1 MLNKIV
7 IMGRLV
13 RDPDLRR
20 TQAGTAVAA
29 FTLAVERDFKDA
41 ATGERVADFIDCVAW
56 RQTGEFVSRY
66 FTKGRMAVVEGRLQ
80 LRDWVDRDGNKR
92 RSTEVIVEQMYFG
105 DSKSD
110 GGQKRGQP
118 APQEN
123 AGGQAAYSSAGQGA
137 DEFRELQ
144 DDDGELPF

>member
-41 ATGERVADFIDCVAW
+41 ATGERTADFIDCVAW

-66 FTKGRMAVVEGRLQ
+66 FSKGRMAVAEGRLQ

-92 RSTEVIVEQMYFG
+92 RSAEVVVEQMYFG
-105 DSKSD
+105 DSRSE
-110 GGQKRGQP
+110 GGQKSGQP
-118 APQEN
+118 VPKE
-123 AGGQAAYSSAGQGA
+123 AGYQAAYSSMGREA

>member
-41 ATGERVADFIDCVAW
+41 ATGERTADFIDCVAW

-92 RSTEVIVEQMYFG
+92 RSAEVVVEQMYFG
-105 DSKSD
+105 DSRSE
-110 GGQKRGQP
+110 GGQKSGQP
-118 APQEN
+118 VPKE
-123 AGGQAAYSSAGQGA
+123 AGYQAAYSSTGREA

>member
-41 ATGERVADFIDCVAW
+41 ATGERTADFIDCVAW

-66 FTKGRMAVVEGRLQ
+66 FSKGRMAVAEGRLQ

-92 RSTEVIVEQMYFG
+92 RSAEVVVEQMYFG
-105 DSKSD
+105 DSRSE
-110 GGQKRGQP
+110 GGQKSGQP
-118 APQEN
+118 VPKE
-123 AGGQAAYSSAGQGA
+123 AGYQAAYLSTGREA

>member
-1 MLNKIV
+1 MLNKIF
-7 IMGRLV
+7 IMGRLT
-13 RDPDLRR
+13 RDPELRR
-20 TQAGTAVAA
+20 TQTGTPVAS
-29 FTLAVERDFKDA
+29 FSLAVDRDFKDRN
-41 ATGERVADFIDCVAW
+41 TGERTTDFIDCVAW

-66 FTKGRMAVVEGRLQ
+66 FSKGRMAVAEGRLQ

-92 RSTEVIVEQMYFG
+92 RNAEVIVEQMYFG

-110 GGQKRGQP
+110 SGQKSGQP
-118 APQEN
+118 VPKEAGYQE
-123 AGGQAAYSSAGQGA
+123 AYSSTGREA

>member
-41 ATGERVADFIDCVAW
+41 ATGERTADFIDCVAW

-66 FTKGRMAVVEGRLQ
+66 FSKGRMAVAEGRLQ

-92 RSTEVIVEQMYFG
+92 CSAEVVVEQMYFG
-105 DSKSD
+105 DSRSE
-110 GGQKRGQP
+110 GGQKSGQP
-118 APQEN
+118 VPKE
-123 AGGQAAYSSAGQGA
+123 AGYQAAYSSTGREA

>member
-41 ATGERVADFIDCVAW
+41 ATGERTADFIDCVAW
-56 RQTGEFVSRY
+56 RKTGEFVSRY
-66 FTKGRMAVVEGRLQ
+66 FSKGRMAVAEGRLQ

-92 RSTEVIVEQMYFG
+92 RSAEVVVEQMYFG
-105 DSKSD
+105 DSKSE
-110 GGQKRGQP
+110 GGQKSGQP
-118 APQEN
+118 VPKE
-123 AGGQAAYSSAGQGA
+123 AGYQAV
-137 DEFRELQ
+137 
-144 DDDGELPF
+144 

>member
-1 MLNKIV
+1 MLNRIV

-41 ATGERVADFIDCVAW
+41 ATGERTADFIDCVAW

-66 FTKGRMAVVEGRLQ
+66 FSKGRMAVAEGRLQ
-80 LRDWVDRDGNKR
+80 LRDWGDRDGNKR
-92 RSTEVIVEQMYFG
+92 RSAEVVVEQMYFG
-105 DSKSD
+105 DSRSE
-110 GGQKRGQP
+110 GGQKSGQP
-118 APQEN
+118 VPKE
-123 AGGQAAYSSAGQGA
+123 AGYQAAYLSTGREA

>member
-1 MLNKIV
+1 MLNRIV

-29 FTLAVERDFKDA
+29 FTMAVERDFKDA

-92 RSTEVIVEQMYFG
+92 RNAEVIVEQMYFG

-110 GGQKRGQP
+110 GGQKSGQL
-118 APQEN
+118 APREN
-123 AGGQAAYSSAGQGA
+123 AGYRAYSSTGQGA
-137 DEFRELQ
+137 DEFQELQ

>member
-41 ATGERVADFIDCVAW
+41 ATGERTADFIDCVAW

-66 FTKGRMAVVEGRLQ
+66 FSKGRMAVAEGRLQ

-92 RSTEVIVEQMYFG
+92 RSAEVVVEQMYFG
-105 DSKSD
+105 DSQLSHQC
-110 GGQKRGQP
+110 GYR
-118 APQEN
+118 
-123 AGGQAAYSSAGQGA
+123 
-137 DEFRELQ
+137 
-144 DDDGELPF
+144 

>member
-1 MLNKIV
+1 MLNRIV

-41 ATGERVADFIDCVAW
+41 ATGERTADFIDCVAW

-66 FTKGRMAVVEGRLQ
+66 FSKGRMAVAEGRLQ

-92 RSTEVIVEQMYFG
+92 RSAEVVVEQMYFG
-105 DSKSD
+105 DSKSE
-110 GGQKRGQP
+110 GGQKSGQP
-118 APQEN
+118 VPKE
-123 AGGQAAYSSAGQGA
+123 AGYQAVYSSTGRET

>member
-1 MLNKIV
+1 MLNRIV

-41 ATGERVADFIDCVAW
+41 ATGERTADFIDCVAW

-66 FTKGRMAVVEGRLQ
+66 FSKGRMAVAEGRLQ

-92 RSTEVIVEQMYFG
+92 RSAEVVVEQMYFG
-105 DSKSD
+105 DSRSE
-110 GGQKRGQP
+110 GGQKSGQP
-118 APQEN
+118 VPKE
-123 AGGQAAYSSAGQGA
+123 AGYQAAYSSTGREA

-144 DDDGELPF
+144 DDAGELPF

>member
-41 ATGERVADFIDCVAW
+41 ATGERTADFIDCVAW

-66 FTKGRMAVVEGRLQ
+66 FSKGRMAVAEGRLQ

-92 RSTEVIVEQMYFG
+92 RSAEVVVEQMYFG
-105 DSKSD
+105 DSKSE
-110 GGQKRGQP
+110 GGQKSGQP
-118 APQEN
+118 VPKE
-123 AGGQAAYSSAGQGA
+123 AG
-137 DEFRELQ
+137 
-144 DDDGELPF
+144 

>member
-1 MLNKIV
+1 MLNRIV

-29 FTLAVERDFKDA
+29 FTLVVERDFKDA
-41 ATGERVADFIDCVAW
+41 ATGERTADFIDCVAW

-66 FTKGRMAVVEGRLQ
+66 FSKGRMAVAEGRLQ

-92 RSTEVIVEQMYFG
+92 RSAEVVVEQMYFG
-105 DSKSD
+105 DSRSE
-110 GGQKRGQP
+110 GGQKSGQP
-118 APQEN
+118 VPKE
-123 AGGQAAYSSAGQGA
+123 AGYQAAYLSTGREA

>member
-41 ATGERVADFIDCVAW
+41 ATGERMADFIDCVAW

-66 FTKGRMAVVEGRLQ
+66 FSKGRMAVAEGRLQ

-92 RSTEVIVEQMYFG
+92 RSAEVVVEQMYFG
-105 DSKSD
+105 DSRSE
-110 GGQKRGQP
+110 GGQKSGQP
-118 APQEN
+118 VPKE
-123 AGGQAAYSSAGQGA
+123 AGYQAAYSSTGREA

>member
-1 MLNKIV
+1 MLNRIV

-41 ATGERVADFIDCVAW
+41 ATGERTADFIDCVAW

-66 FTKGRMAVVEGRLQ
+66 FSKGRMVVAEGRLQ

-92 RSTEVIVEQMYFG
+92 RSAEVVVEQMYFG
-105 DSKSD
+105 DSRSE
-110 GGQKRGQP
+110 GGQKSGQP
-118 APQEN
+118 VPKE
-123 AGGQAAYSSAGQGA
+123 AGYQAAYLSTGREA

>member
-41 ATGERVADFIDCVAW
+41 ATGERTADFIDCVAW

-66 FTKGRMAVVEGRLQ
+66 FSKGRMAVAEGRLQ

-92 RSTEVIVEQMYFG
+92 RSAEVVVEQMYFG
-105 DSKSD
+105 DSRSE
-110 GGQKRGQP
+110 GGQKSGQP
-118 APQEN
+118 VPKE
-123 AGGQAAYSSAGQGA
+123 AGYQAAYSSTGREA

-144 DDDGELPF
+144 DDDGELPV

>member
-29 FTLAVERDFKDA
+29 FTLAVERDFKDT
-41 ATGERVADFIDCVAW
+41 ATGERTADFIDCVAW

-66 FTKGRMAVVEGRLQ
+66 FSKGRMAVAEGRLQ

-92 RSTEVIVEQMYFG
+92 RSAEVVVEQMYFG
-105 DSKSD
+105 DSRSE
-110 GGQKRGQP
+110 GGQKSGQP
-118 APQEN
+118 VPKE
-123 AGGQAAYSSAGQGA
+123 AGYQAAYSSTGREA

>member
-41 ATGERVADFIDCVAW
+41 ATGERTVAW

-66 FTKGRMAVVEGRLQ
+66 FSKGRMAVAEGRLQ

-92 RSTEVIVEQMYFG
+92 RSAEVVVEQMYFG
-105 DSKSD
+105 DSRSE
-110 GGQKRGQP
+110 GGQKSGQP
-118 APQEN
+118 VPKE
-123 AGGQAAYSSAGQGA
+123 AGYQAAYSSTGREA

>member
-41 ATGERVADFIDCVAW
+41 ATGERTADFIDCVAW

-66 FTKGRMAVVEGRLQ
+66 FSKGRMAVAEGRLQ

-92 RSTEVIVEQMYFG
+92 RSAEVVVEQMYFG
-105 DSKSD
+105 DSRSE
-110 GGQKRGQP
+110 GGQKSGQP
-118 APQEN
+118 VPKE
-123 AGGQAAYSSAGQGA
+123 AGYQAAYSSTGRET

-144 DDDGELPF
+144 DDDGELLF

>member
-1 MLNKIV
+1 MLNRIV

-41 ATGERVADFIDCVAW
+41 ATGERTADFIDCVAW

-66 FTKGRMAVVEGRLQ
+66 FSKGRMAVAEGRLQ

-92 RSTEVIVEQMYFG
+92 RSAEVVVEQMYFG
-105 DSKSD
+105 DSRSEGGKKS
-110 GGQKRGQP
+110 GQP
-118 APQEN
+118 VPKE
-123 AGGQAAYSSAGQGA
+123 AGYQAAYLSTGREA

>member
-1 MLNKIV
+1 MLNRIV

-29 FTLAVERDFKDA
+29 FKLAVERDFKDA
-41 ATGERVADFIDCVAW
+41 ATGERTADFIDCVAW

-66 FTKGRMAVVEGRLQ
+66 FSKGRMAVAEGRLQ

-92 RSTEVIVEQMYFG
+92 RSAEVVVEQMYFG
-105 DSKSD
+105 DSRSE
-110 GGQKRGQP
+110 GGQKSGQP
-118 APQEN
+118 VPKE
-123 AGGQAAYSSAGQGA
+123 AGYQAAYLSTGREA

>member
-41 ATGERVADFIDCVAW
+41 ATGERTADFIDCVAW
-56 RQTGEFVSRY
+56 RQAGEFVSRY
-66 FTKGRMAVVEGRLQ
+66 FSKGRMAVAEGRLQ

-92 RSTEVIVEQMYFG
+92 RSAEVVVEQMYFG
-105 DSKSD
+105 DSRSE
-110 GGQKRGQP
+110 GGQKSGQP
-118 APQEN
+118 VPKE
-123 AGGQAAYSSAGQGA
+123 AGYQAAYSSTGREA

>member
-1 MLNKIV
+1 MLNRIV

-41 ATGERVADFIDCVAW
+41 ATGERTADFIDCVAW

-66 FTKGRMAVVEGRLQ
+66 FSKGRMAVAEGRLQ

-92 RSTEVIVEQMYFG
+92 RSAEVVVEQMYFG
-105 DSKSD
+105 DSRSE
-110 GGQKRGQP
+110 GGQKSGQP
-118 APQEN
+118 VPKE
-123 AGGQAAYSSAGQGA
+123 AGYQAADLSTGREA

>member
-1 MLNKIV
+1 MLNRIV

-41 ATGERVADFIDCVAW
+41 ATGERTADFIDCVAW

-66 FTKGRMAVVEGRLQ
+66 FSKGRMAVAEGRLQ

-92 RSTEVIVEQMYFG
+92 RSAEVVVEQMYFG
-105 DSKSD
+105 DSRSE
-110 GGQKRGQP
+110 GGQKSGQP
-118 APQEN
+118 VPKE
-123 AGGQAAYSSAGQGA
+123 AGYQAAYSSTGREA

>member
-41 ATGERVADFIDCVAW
+41 ATGERTADFIDCVAW

-66 FTKGRMAVVEGRLQ
+66 FSKGRMAVAEGRLQ

-92 RSTEVIVEQMYFG
+92 RSAEVVVEQMYFG
-105 DSKSD
+105 DSRSE
-110 GGQKRGQP
+110 GGQNSGQP
-118 APQEN
+118 VPKEAGYQE
-123 AGGQAAYSSAGQGA
+123 AYSSTGREA

>member
-41 ATGERVADFIDCVAW
+41 ATGERTADFIDCVAW

-66 FTKGRMAVVEGRLQ
+66 FSKGRMAVAEGRLQ

-92 RSTEVIVEQMYFG
+92 RSAEVVVEQMYFG
-105 DSKSD
+105 DSRSE
-110 GGQKRGQP
+110 GGQKSGQP
-118 APQEN
+118 VPQE
-123 AGGQAAYSSAGQGA
+123 AGYQAAYSSTGREA

>member
-1 MLNKIV
+1 
-7 IMGRLV
+7 MGRLV

-41 ATGERVADFIDCVAW
+41 ATGERTADFIDCVAW

-66 FTKGRMAVVEGRLQ
+66 FSKGRMAVAEGRLQ

-92 RSTEVIVEQMYFG
+92 RSAEVVVEQMYFG
-105 DSKSD
+105 DSRSE
-110 GGQKRGQP
+110 GGQKSGQP
-118 APQEN
+118 VPKE
-123 AGGQAAYSSAGQGA
+123 AGYQAAYSSTGREA

>member
-41 ATGERVADFIDCVAW
+41 ATGERTADFIDCVAW

-66 FTKGRMAVVEGRLQ
+66 FSKGRMAVAEGRLQ

-92 RSTEVIVEQMYFG
+92 RSAEVVVEQMYFG
-105 DSKSD
+105 DSRSE
-110 GGQKRGQP
+110 GGQKSGQP
-118 APQEN
+118 VPKEAGYQE
-123 AGGQAAYSSAGQGA
+123 AYSSTGREA

>member
-1 MLNKIV
+1 MLNRIV

-41 ATGERVADFIDCVAW
+41 ATGERTADFIDCVAW

-66 FTKGRMAVVEGRLQ
+66 FSKGRMAV
-80 LRDWVDRDGNKR
+80 
-92 RSTEVIVEQMYFG
+92 VEQMYFG
-105 DSKSD
+105 DSRSE
-110 GGQKRGQP
+110 GGQKSGQP
-118 APQEN
+118 VPKE
-123 AGGQAAYSSAGQGA
+123 AGYQAAYLSTGREA

>member
-41 ATGERVADFIDCVAW
+41 ATGERTEDFIDCVAW

-66 FTKGRMAVVEGRLQ
+66 FSKGRMAVAEGRLQ

-92 RSTEVIVEQMYFG
+92 RSAAVVVEQMYFG
-105 DSKSD
+105 DSRSE
-110 GGQKRGQP
+110 GGQKSGQP
-118 APQEN
+118 VPKE
-123 AGGQAAYSSAGQGA
+123 AGYQAAYSSTGREA

>member
-41 ATGERVADFIDCVAW
+41 ATGERTADFIDCVAW

-66 FTKGRMAVVEGRLQ
+66 FSKGRMAVAEGRLQ

-92 RSTEVIVEQMYFG
+92 RSAEVVVEQMYFG
-105 DSKSD
+105 DSRSE
-110 GGQKRGQP
+110 GGQKSGQP
-118 APQEN
+118 VPKE
-123 AGGQAAYSSAGQGA
+123 AGYQAAYSSTGREA
-137 DEFRELQ
+137 DEFREL
-144 DDDGELPF
+144 

>member
-41 ATGERVADFIDCVAW
+41 ATGERTADFIDCVAW

-66 FTKGRMAVVEGRLQ
+66 FSKGRMSVAEGRLQ

-92 RSTEVIVEQMYFG
+92 RSAEVVVEQMYFG
-105 DSKSD
+105 DSRSE
-110 GGQKRGQP
+110 GGQKSGQP
-118 APQEN
+118 VPKE
-123 AGGQAAYSSAGQGA
+123 AGYQAAYLSTGREA

>member
-41 ATGERVADFIDCVAW
+41 ATGERTADFIDCVAW

-66 FTKGRMAVVEGRLQ
+66 FSKGRMAVAEGR

-92 RSTEVIVEQMYFG
+92 RSAEVVVEQMYFG
-105 DSKSD
+105 DSRSE
-110 GGQKRGQP
+110 GGQKSGQSVP
-118 APQEN
+118 KES
-123 AGGQAAYSSAGQGA
+123 GYQAAYSSTGREA